1 MRTLSL
7 FTLSVALSVS
17 LCARENPFEMSNLFE
32 EETGQILET
41 HENPNNFEAMQELQ
55 FIQQAQKEMANG
67 VNKNKVNDAV
77 DKMNTAISD
86 KPAPKTY
93 SKQEVDSLIQKT
105 KSQTEQKTKEIIK
118 KELAKTKSSEPE
130 QVVFVKP
137 RADAEE
143 DMLSKKILP
152 FLTLEYSNNKLI
164 INTEHKVSKKFSIDK
179 ENKLIIDYKGKQNF
193 TTKKADLNTTNFQ
206 KVVVGNHSKENFFRV
221 AIELAEKPSKYNVE
235 YKDNLIIIISK
246 TN

>member
-1 MRTLSL
+1 MKTLSL
-7 FTLSVALSVS
+7 FTLSVVLSVS
-17 LCARENPFEMSNLFE
+17 LCARENPFEMTNLFE
-32 EETGQILET
+32 EETGKILET
-41 HENPNNFEAMQELQ
+41 NGAPMTPDAMQEAQ
-55 FIQQAQKEMANG
+55 FIQQAQQEMNSM
-67 VNKNKVNDAV
+67 NKTNDSTSKVV
-77 DKMNTAISD
+77 E

-105 KSQTEQKTKEIIK
+105 KSQTEQKTKEIVK

-137 RADAEE
+137 RSDVEE
-143 DMLSKKILP
+143 DMLSKKVLP
-152 FLTLEYSNNKLI
+152 FLNLEYNNNKLI

-179 ENKLIIDYKGKQNF
+179 ENKLIIDYKAKQNF

-221 AIELAEKPSKYNVE
+221 AIELADKPSKYNVE
-235 YKDNLIIIISK
+235 YKDNLIIISK

>member
-7 FTLSVALSVS
+7 FTLSVVLSVS
-17 LCARENPFEMSNLFE
+17 LCARENPFEMTNLFE
-32 EETGQILET
+32 EETGKILET
-41 HENPNNFEAMQELQ
+41 NGMPITPEAMQEAQ
-55 FIQQAQKEMANG
+55 FIQQAQQEMANG
-67 VNKNKVNDAV
+67 INRNKANDPKMSPAV
-77 DKMNTAISD
+77 SD
-86 KPAPKTY
+86 KPTPKTY

-105 KSQTEQKTKEIIK
+105 KSQTEQKTKEIVK

-137 RADAEE
+137 RADVEE

-221 AIELAEKPSKYNVE
+221 AIELSEKPSKYNVE
-235 YKDNLIIIISK
+235 YKENLITISK